1 MFLFRQSSKLSAM
14 QAPLSGGRII
24 YTLPL
29 TTIKMDKGTGVVT
42 SVPSDSPDD
51 YIALKDLREK
61 PTHGV
66 KPEWVPAEEQ
76 VSFLVCCRALSR
88 WVVLSLLMAAAL
100 VGSSLHTAAR

>member
-1 MFLFRQSSKLSAM
+1 M

-66 KPEWVPAEEQ
+66 KPEWVPAEDQ
-76 VSFLVCCRALSR
+76 VSFLVPTPCRAVSG
-88 WVVLSLLMAAAL
+88 WVVMSLLMAATPD
-100 VGSSLHTAAR
+100 GSSLDTAARWIPA